1 MFLQLVQF
9 LLIITATK
17 LALLHHSKTLF
28 DFIHVTESCN
38 FIPQTQTSQI
48 LSIPKEHHRFILGKG
63 GERLQKLETDTATK
77 ISIPKAN
84 EDTCDITI
92 TGPKDGIELAILRIN
107 DVSMEQGSKVCMMS
121 FIFAPTC
128 LAF

>member
-1 MFLQLVQF
+1 MFWSDLKSHGV
-9 LLIITATK
+9 
-17 LALLHHSKTLF
+17 
-28 DFIHVTESCN
+28 FI
-38 FIPQTQTSQI
+38 FPQTQTSQT

-84 EDTCDITI
+84 EDTDLITI

-107 DVSMEQGSKVCMMS
+107 DVSMEQGSKVTYNPQTLLFSQPIAMMKQNLYNFRS
-121 FIFAPTC
+121 SDI
-128 LAF
+128 